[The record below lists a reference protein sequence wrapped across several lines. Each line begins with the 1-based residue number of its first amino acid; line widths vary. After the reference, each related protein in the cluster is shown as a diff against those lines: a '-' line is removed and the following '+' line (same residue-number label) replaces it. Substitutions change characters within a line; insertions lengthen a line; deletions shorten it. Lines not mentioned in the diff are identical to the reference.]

1 MKKLLP
7 FEGHPPDPQGDYYG
21 HGPWIP
27 LDRHIALVG
36 FFADQTRTVGY
47 RLAALLGLSAFDLDR
62 HVEHTE
68 GMSIHRLLVSRG
80 EATYREAERRSLE
93 RCLAD
98 RPFGVLTLGDGALVD
113 RESRERVAA
122 ETHLLALD
130 LEMARYYWQLTSLSD
145 EAASPFHWLHGG
157 PPSRF
162 EDVRSYYEQR
172 RPGMDA
178 AAHRLELA
186 GRSESDL
193 AQAARAW
200 VQGLL

>member
-1 MKKLLP
+1 M
-7 FEGHPPDPQGDYYG
+7 
-21 HGPWIP
+21 P
-27 LDRHIALVG
+27 LDRHVALVG
-36 FFADQTRTVGY
+36 FFVDQTRTVGY
-47 RLAALLGLSAFDLDR
+47 RLAALLGLSALDLDR

-68 GMSIHRLLVSRG
+68 GMSIRHLLSTRG
-80 EATYREAERRSLE
+80 EAAYRDAERRSLE

-98 RPFGVLTLGDGALVD
+98 RPFGILTLGDGALVD
-113 RESRERVAA
+113 DESRRRVAA

-130 LEMARYYWQLTSLSD
+130 LEMARYYWQLTSLPD
-145 EAASPFHWLHGG
+145 AAASPFHWLHGG

-162 EDVRSYYEQR
+162 EDVRPYYEKR

-193 AQAARAW
+193 AQVARDW
-200 VQGLL
+200 VQGIL